1 MREERGRRSRKR
13 WRRREEGGRRVRG
26 RRGMR
31 EERGRRSRKRW
42 RRREEGGRRVRGR
55 RGMREERGRR
65 SRKRWRVVGMEAE
78 RSTVK
83 EENGRGMS
91 AKLSAVSWRGEVDER
106 TRQE

>member
-1 MREERGRRSRKR
+1 MREERG
-13 WRRREEGGRRVRG
+13 G
-26 RRGMR
+26 
-31 EERGRRSRKRW
+31 
-42 RRREEGGRRVRGR
+42 
-55 RGMREERGRR
+55 R